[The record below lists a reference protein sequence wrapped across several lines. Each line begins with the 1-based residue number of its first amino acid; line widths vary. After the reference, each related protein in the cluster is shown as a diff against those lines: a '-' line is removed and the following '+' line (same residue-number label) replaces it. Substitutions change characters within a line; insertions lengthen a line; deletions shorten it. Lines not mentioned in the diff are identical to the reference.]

1 MASQPFPHLFQPLKL
16 RHKTL
21 KHRLTFGAHTA
32 NMAEA
37 GLPGERH
44 LAYYLERAIGGA
56 AMIVVE
62 PVPVH
67 RTGVLTRGN
76 FRHEDDSIIPAF
88 RRITDA
94 CHAHGT
100 VMIHQLYH
108 VGAHGDADNSWAPN
122 WSPSGRPSY
131 HDSDGSHAMTAAEIE
146 ELIEAHGQAARRAYE
161 SGFDGVE
168 LFANYQALIEQ
179 FWTPWWNSRGDEW
192 GGSFE
197 NRMRFSQR
205 IVERIRELVGED
217 FIIGLAVS
225 IDADVEV
232 TLSIGEMKEIL
243 AWHDERGLMDYVSV
257 GTGGYF
263 DFLKI
268 IPTAM
273 HEDKL
278 GAGFAEALRPALKNA
293 VLQAESLIRT
303 PENADAV
310 VGAGQADMVSIVR
323 GQIADPHMAAKAM
336 AGRPEDVRP
345 CLSCNQM
352 CWGRRYRDYWISC
365 VVNPSSGREFE
376 WGGDRFEPAAKPR
389 GILVVGGGPAGMEA
403 ARVAAERGHR
413 VTLAEASDRLGGR
426 FRLAGKQ
433 PRRAQILDLI
443 GWYETQ
449 LTKLQVRVNYNSP
462 MDAGEVRESGA
473 DAVVLATG
481 AQPAGTGFQKAL
493 PQFETLPGLEAGN
506 VFSVDEI
513 MGRSA
518 RPGEHVVVLDDI
530 GHWDGLGTALYL
542 AEAGHRLTV
551 VTRLPVIGAELA
563 RTNSDAEIRRKF
575 KQLGVQTFTETAIG
589 EWHGAGAT
597 LVNLHDGE
605 EIVIAADALVLA
617 CIPVAEDGLA
627 RDLADSGLEVHNI
640 GDSVHPR
647 RVHMA
652 THEGRKVGLGL

>member
-1 MASQPFPHLFQPLKL
+1 MASQPFPHLFKPLTL

-44 LAYYLERAIGGA
+44 LNYYLERAIGGA

-76 FRHEDDSIIPAF
+76 FRHGDDGIIPAF

-122 WSPSGRPSY
+122 WSPSGRPSW
-131 HDSDGSHAMTAAEIE
+131 HDSDGSHAMTAAEVE
-146 ELIEAHGQAARRAYE
+146 EMIEAHGQAARRAHE
-161 SGFDGVE
+161 SGFDGIE

-179 FWTPWWNSRGDEW
+179 FWTPWWNSRDDEW
-192 GGSFE
+192 GGGFE
-197 NRMRFSQR
+197 NRMRFSRR
-205 IVERIRELVGED
+205 IAERIRELVGEE

-225 IDADVEV
+225 IDAEVEV
-232 TLSIGEMKEIL
+232 TLSIDEMKEIL

-263 DFLKI
+263 DPHKI

-278 GAGFAEALRPALKNA
+278 GAPFAEALRPALKNA

-310 VGAGQADMVSIVR
+310 IGAGQADMVSIVR

-376 WGGDRFEPAAKPR
+376 WGGDRFTTAAKPR
-389 GILVVGGGPAGMEA
+389 EVLVVGGGPAGLEA

-426 FRLAGKQ
+426 FRLAGMQ

-443 GWYETQ
+443 QWYETQ
-449 LTKLQVRVNYNSP
+449 LEKLQVRVNYNSP
-462 MDAGEVRESGA
+462 MDDAEVREFGA
-473 DAVVLATG
+473 GAVVLATG

-493 PQFETLPGLEAGN
+493 PQFETLPGLAAGN
-506 VFSVDEI
+506 VFSIEDV

-518 RPGEHVVVLDDI
+518 RPGKHVVVLDDI
-530 GHWDGLGTALYL
+530 GHWDGLGTALHL
-542 AEAGHRLTV
+542 AEAGHRVTV
-551 VTRLPVIGAELA
+551 VTWLSVIGAELA

-575 KQLGVQTFTETAIG
+575 KQLGVQTYTETAIK
-589 EWHGAGAT
+589 EWRGTGAT
-597 LVNLHDGE
+597 LIDLRDGE
-605 EIVIAADALVLA
+605 ETTLAADSLVLA
-617 CIPVAEDGLA
+617 GIPVAEDRLA

-652 THEGRKVGLGL
+652 IHEGRKVGLGL

>member
-1 MASQPFPHLFQPLKL
+1 MAETPFPHLFQPLTL
-16 RHKTL
+16 RHRTL

-44 LAYYLERAIGGA
+44 LAYYRERALGGA

-62 PVPVH
+62 PVPAH

-76 FRHEDDSIIPAF
+76 FRHGDDSIIPAF
-88 RRITDA
+88 RRLTDA
-94 CHAHGT
+94 CHEYET
-100 VMIHQLYH
+100 VMIQQIYH

-122 WSPSGRPSY
+122 WSPSGRPSW

-146 ELIEAHGQAARRAYE
+146 ELIEAHGQAARRAHE

-179 FWTPWWNSRGDEW
+179 FWTPWWNSRDDEW

-197 NRMRFSQR
+197 NRMRFSRR
-205 IVERIRELVGED
+205 IVERIRDLVGED

-232 TLSIGEMKEIL
+232 TLSIEAMQEIL

-263 DFLKI
+263 DFHKLM
-268 IPTAM
+268 PTVM
-273 HEDKL
+273 YEDKL
-278 GAGFAEALRPALKNA
+278 GASLAEALKPALKRA
-293 VLQAESLIRT
+293 KLQAESHIRT

-310 VGAGQADMVSIVR
+310 IGAGQADLVSIVR

-336 AGRPEDVRP
+336 AGRAEDVRP

-352 CWGRRYRDYWISC
+352 CWGRRARDYWISC
-365 VVNPSSGREFE
+365 VVNPSAGREFE
-376 WGGDRFEPAAKPR
+376 WGGDRFAPAAKPR
-389 GILVVGGGPAGMEA
+389 GILVVGGGPAGLEA
-403 ARVAAERGHR
+403 ARVSAERGHR
-413 VTLAEASDRLGGR
+413 VTLTEASDRLGGR
-426 FRLAGKQ
+426 FRLAGLQ

-443 GWYETQ
+443 EWYESQ
-449 LTKLQVRVNYNSP
+449 LRKLQVTIRYNSP
-462 MDAGEVRESGA
+462 MDAQDVLDFGA

-481 AQPAGTGFQKAL
+481 AQPTGTGFQKAL
-493 PQFETLPGLEAGN
+493 PQLEALPGIERGN
-506 VFSVDEI
+506 VFSVDEV

-518 RPGEHVVVLDDI
+518 RPGRRVIVLDDI
-530 GHWDGLGTALYL
+530 GHWDGLGTALHL
-542 AEAGHRLTV
+542 AEAGHDVTV
-551 VTRLPVIGAELA
+551 VTWLPVIGAELT
-563 RTNSDAEIRRKF
+563 RTTADWPVRRRF
-575 KQLGVQTFTETAIG
+575 KQLGVQTFTETAIR
-589 EWHGAGAT
+589 EWRGDGAT
-597 LVNLHDGE
+597 LIDLRDGE
-605 EIVIAADALVLA
+605 ETEIAADALVLA
-617 CIPVAEDGLA
+617 GIPVAEDGLA
-627 RDLADSGLEVHNI
+627 RDLADSGLELHSI
-640 GDSVHPR
+640 GDAVHPR

-652 THEGRKVGLGL
+652 IHEGRKVALAL